1 MSFVYWLL
9 SFLSISLI
17 PPTQAQTLS
26 IHQQIDAL
34 FAQPV
39 QKPQVL
45 LLGTF
50 HFAGEQVDANT
61 TPAQLRVNILSP
73 NRQAQVEEVLDQIAR
88 FKPTKIAIEALPSAK
103 QYIDSVYRAYRR
115 GHFQGDKRV
124 RVDDELYQLGF
135 KLAHRLGHSELFPI
149 DAQPFRIRFSPADSL
164 IMFTKYQQ
172 QADTSFAYWDKQYT
186 AYSKLQDSLK
196 YSSTVGAYL
205 RFLNEELTQGRSIG
219 RWLVTTKR
227 GTNLEPIGTDGFISR
242 YYNRNL
248 RIYSNI
254 QRLVASPSERILV
267 LYGNTH
273 LYILKHLLKASPELD
288 LADTLDY
295 LK

>member
-1 MSFVYWLL
+1 MRVIYLL
-9 SFLSISLI
+9 GAFLWPFASL
-17 PPTQAQTLS
+17 AQTDP
-26 IHQQIDAL
+26 IRKQIDAL
-34 FAQPV
+34 FRQASA
-39 QKPQVL
+39 KTQVL

-50 HFAGEQVDANT
+50 HFAGEQVDVNT
-61 TPAQLRVNILSP
+61 TSADLRVNILSP
-73 NRQAQVEEVLDQIAR
+73 SRQAQVEEVLGQIAR
-88 FKPTKIAIEALPSAK
+88 FKPTKIAIEASPGAK

-124 RVDDELYQLGF
+124 RREDELYQLGF

-164 IMFTKYQQ
+164 TMFTKYDR

-196 YSSTVGAYL
+196 YISTVGAYL

-227 GTNLEPIGTDGFISR
+227 GTNPEPIGADGFISR

-248 RIYSNI
+248 RIYSNL
-254 QRLVASPSERILV
+254 QRLVTSPSERILV

-273 LYILKHLLKASPELD
+273 LYILKHLLKASPEFD
-288 LADTLDY
+288 LVDTLDY